1 MRRLLSIAIVAAS
14 LGVLLAR
21 GDAQA
26 PAPAAAEGEPKI
38 IDFKADVVAPVS
50 AGDSE
55 IYLEPNYAAQP
66 TGAVKT

>member
-38 IDFKADVVAPVS
+38 IDFKADVVAPDS
-50 AGDSE
+50 ADAS
-55 IYLEPNYAAQP
+55 
-66 TGAVKT
+66 